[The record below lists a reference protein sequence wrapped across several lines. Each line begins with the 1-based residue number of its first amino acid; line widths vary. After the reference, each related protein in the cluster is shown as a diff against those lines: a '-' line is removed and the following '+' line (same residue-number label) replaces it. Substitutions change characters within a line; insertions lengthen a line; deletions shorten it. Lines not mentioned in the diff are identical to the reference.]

1 MKNTEDILKLKEL
14 IIAKEIDI
22 KSLDK
27 VELEA
32 LIDHEYEM
40 MDENR
45 FDDQF
50 LNLCLQ
56 ELDRF
61 TDTSFI
67 KKIDADAIIDNA
79 WHIYN
84 KEAAEKTTQKPAFG
98 FKRVARILIAA
109 AVLAA
114 LLTVSAVAS
123 WNPFSKWFADI
134 HDILDVERGEVIENE
149 HGSFTSD
156 NFPQNFSSIEEM
168 ENELGLEFDVL
179 DTIPSTPS
187 SICITQQGSYKEVW
201 LEYQINKNK
210 VLFTIYLENAP
221 YYKEPLEEA
230 GWDKQ
235 TFCNLEWHLIVQ
247 DFVTLVCFDNNYV
260 YVISSDSLDT
270 LKTLMEGK

>member
-61 TDTSFI
+61 IDTSFLD
-67 KKIDADAIIDNA
+67 KIDADAIIDNA
-79 WHIYN
+79 WHIYD
-84 KEAAEKTTQKPAFG
+84 EETTKDATRKSAFG
-98 FKRVARILIAA
+98 FKKTARILIAA

-114 LLTVSAVAS
+114 LLAVTAVAC

-134 HDILDVERGEVIENE
+134 HDKLIVERGEVIENE

-156 NFPQNFSSIEEM
+156 DSFQNFSSIEEM
-168 ENELGLEFDVL
+168 ENEVGVEFDVL
-179 DTIPSTPS
+179 DAISSTPT
-187 SICITQQGSYKEVW
+187 SIHITQQGSYKEVC
-201 LEYQINKNK
+201 LEYQINESK

-221 YYKEPLEEA
+221 YYKEPLEQAE
-230 GWDKQ
+230 WNKQ
-235 TFCNLEWHLIVQ
+235 TLCNLEWYVIAE
-247 DFVTLVCFDNNYV
+247 DFVTLVSFDNNYV
-260 YVISSDSLDT
+260 YVVSAESLDT
-270 LKTLMEGK
+270 LTALLKGN